1 MPGKLKEIPGL
12 RSEYLH
18 NYNNVFSAKNSAILA
33 KHGLHELAIDLM
45 PEKRPPYSPLYSL
58 LVKKSEIL
66 KDYIH
71 TNLE

>member
-1 MPGKLKEIPGL
+1 M
-12 RSEYLH
+12 
-18 NYNNVFSAKNSAILA
+18 LA

-66 KDYIH
+66 KDYIY